1 MCQRGS
7 LTELT
12 DNENT
17 IYQDLWN
24 VATVMLRVKCIALNA
39 YIKKEDKSQANN
51 LSSLKKQEKEDK
63 NYSKASKME
72 IVMIKKLK
80 TEKLIKNINENFLQR
95 PIKLINLQQD

>member
-1 MCQRGS
+1 
-7 LTELT
+7 
-12 DNENT
+12 
-17 IYQDLWN
+17 
-24 VATVMLRVKCIALNA
+24 MLRVKCIALNA

-51 LSSLKKQEKEDK
+51 LSSLKKQEKDK

-95 PIKLINLQQD
+95 SIKLINLQQDWQREK